1 MPDASPLANELI
13 KGVGVGDD
21 QSKRRVTS
29 HRQSCCAAGGVTL
42 SSGRRAAVFMAAN
55 GSDDMLR
62 RLVYFTSQAALPL
75 FMRAETTERDTH
87 DQAFPQRGIRIM
99 TDSGCLGAHALTIR

>member
-1 MPDASPLANELI
+1 MPDASPLENELI
-13 KGVGVGDD
+13 KRVGVGDD
-21 QSKRRVTS
+21 QSKRRVAS
-29 HRQSCCAAGGVTL
+29 HKQSCCAARGVAL

-75 FMRAETTERDTH
+75 FMRAERQSVTH
-87 DQAFPQRGIRIM
+87 MIKLSHRGIRIM
-99 TDSGCLGAHALTIR
+99 SDSGCLGAHALTIG